1 MGQHIASGSFD
12 RRLFLRGAAFVGA
25 AGLAPWLISACS
37 NGGGSGSGGG
47 GGEGLGSEFFE
58 VPSDQLAELSEDM
71 IPADQQQMTVEQ
83 WVAKAEGAFDPP
95 IDISTITRTSTP
107 VKFPDG
113 DSIEDNVWTRA
124 YESKYGVKVTTQF
137 AVDQSQWEQRVNLMI
152 GSGDLP
158 DFFEATQAQL
168 DQLVRADLVQDL
180 AATFRDHASD
190 RVRAIML
197 EGGPIPLQSA
207 VYDGKLMALPFTE
220 QKETAPLWFIRK
232 DWLDNLGLPVPETL
246 DDLLATAEAF
256 TTQDPDGQGT
266 PGRYGIAVGPQG
278 PRDLA
283 YLEAFWNGYHAYR
296 GIWVEKDGK
305 LVYGS
310 VQPEMKAALARLQE
324 AYDAGLLHPELGTI
338 TEESV
343 FEDWGTGRVGI
354 MQGRGSATSGTD
366 VLKDA
371 YPDADI
377 IAIPCLSIDSDVAR
391 VQVNQPNVRSGGGY
405 WVVRKGYEHPEALLK
420 LLDFWVDTFYFTP
433 SDEVQE
439 VFNSD
444 GVEPNFWTLNKIAT
458 YRAYKNTDAY
468 LTVTKL
474 LDEPNPNLS
483 DYRPE
488 PRFWYEQIKP
498 ILDGQ
503 PFTGVQ
509 YRGYVGYYGPNC
521 GRAVQDLYRTE
532 DRYMSNQFYG
542 VPTRTM
548 SQRKSSMDSLEAE
561 TFAKIIVGTSPID
574 DFDTFVEEWGGIGG
588 DEVTDEVN
596 EWRAQQA

>member
-1 MGQHIASGSFD
+1 MGQQRASGSFD
-12 RRLFLRGAAFVGA
+12 RRMFLRGAAFAGA
-25 AGLAPWLISACS
+25 VGLAPWLVSACS
-37 NGGGSGSGGG
+37 NGGGSNSGGAAG
-47 GGEGLGSEFFE
+47 QGLGPEFFE
-58 VPSDQLAELSEDM
+58 VPADQVADLSQDM

-83 WVAKAEGAFDPP
+83 WVAKADDAFDPP

-124 YESKYGVKVTTQF
+124 YESKYGITVTTQF
-137 AVDQSQWEQRVNLMI
+137 AIDQSQWEQRVNLMI

-168 DQLVRADLVQDL
+168 DQLVRADLVEDL

-190 RVRAIML
+190 NVRATIL

-207 VYDGKLMALPFTE
+207 VYDGKLMAIPFTE

-246 DDLLATAEAF
+246 DDLLSVAEAF
-256 TTQDPDGQGT
+256 TTQDPDGLGT
-266 PGRYGIAVGPQG
+266 PGRYGIAVAPQG

-296 GIWVEKDGK
+296 GIWFEKDGE

-310 VQPEMKAALARLQE
+310 VQPEMKAALGRLQE
-324 AYDAGLLHPELGTI
+324 LYQAGVLHPELGTM
-338 TEESV
+338 TEENL

-354 MQGRGSATSGTD
+354 VQGRGSATSGTD

-377 IAIPCLSIDSDVAR
+377 IAIPCLSIDGDVAR
-391 VQVNQPNVRSGGGY
+391 VQVNQPNVRAGGGY

-420 LLDFWVDTFYFTP
+420 MLDFWIDTFYFTP
-433 SDEVQE
+433 SDEVQQ
-439 VFNSD
+439 VFVSD
-444 GVEPNFWTLNKIAT
+444 GVEPNFWTLSKIGV

-468 LTVTKL
+468 LTVTRL
-474 LDEPNPNLS
+474 LEEANPDLS
-483 DYRPE
+483 SYRPE
-488 PRFWYEQIKP
+488 PRFWYGQIKP
-498 ILDGQ
+498 ILDGE

-509 YRGYVGYYGPNC
+509 YRGYVGYYGPTC

-532 DRYMSNQFYG
+532 DRYLSNQFYG

-548 SQRKSSMDSLEAE
+548 TQRKSSMDSLEAE
-561 TFAKIIVGTSPID
+561 TFVKIIQGTSSVD
-574 DFDTFVEEWGGIGG
+574 EFDAFVEEWRNIGG
-588 DEVTDEVN
+588 DQVTDEVN